1 MEEFEKQRQDK
12 LLEENDLC
20 YENLQEIDVKIKS
33 TAERYTRTIEEEKEK
48 RKVYFQKI
56 QKIPEVK
63 KEIDEKKDYDNLK
76 YMIDCNKKY
85 QKNLTVK

>member
-1 MEEFEKQRQDK
+1 
-12 LLEENDLC
+12 
-20 YENLQEIDVKIKS
+20 LQEIDVKIKS

-76 YMIDCNKKY
+76 YMIDSNKKY
-85 QKNLTVK
+85 